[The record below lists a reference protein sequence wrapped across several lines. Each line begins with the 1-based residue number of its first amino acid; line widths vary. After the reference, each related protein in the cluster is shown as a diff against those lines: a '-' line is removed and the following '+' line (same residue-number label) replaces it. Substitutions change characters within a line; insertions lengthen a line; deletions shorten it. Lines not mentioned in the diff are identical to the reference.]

1 MKTDI
6 KTQMAAEPAEK
17 MLTELEAKYPLAAAR
32 GSDAEALARQIA
44 YIIGPSSAA
53 QSAINELERKRRTG
67 QPAYIHKVGN
77 SWIVQTVRPKTE
89 LCHERDDT
97 SPNPQA

>member
-1 MKTDI
+1 MCESKATWDE
-6 KTQMAAEPAEK
+6 AYDGRLLPAE
-17 MLTELEAKYPLAAAR
+17 R
-32 GSDAEALARQIA
+32 GSDAESLARQIA

-77 SWIVQTVRPKTE
+77 SWIVQTVRPNAE
-89 LCHERDDT
+89 V
-97 SPNPQA
+97 SNPPPKLK

>member
-1 MKTDI
+1 MKTPESHDVT
-6 KTQMAAEPAEK
+6 KLPDAPAA
-17 MLTELEAKYPLAAAR
+17 LAPVS
-32 GSDAEALARQIA
+32 GSDDEALARQVA

-77 SWIVQTVRPKTE
+77 AWIVQTVRPNDKLTHGSAKTK
-89 LCHERDDT
+89 DV
-97 SPNPQA
+97 